1 MHEKTEVIIKVT
13 ISLNRTLHKLQ
24 EFILINSSLSCLF
37 TIIIC
42 FVKMREGFQR
52 VYDEMPEIFLDV
64 PAAYTILER
73 WVIRCRQSGMIL
85 LHHNRGSHRKMD
97 LKKIFVKNSHAQA

>member
-1 MHEKTEVIIKVT
+1 MDFKSMHEKTEVIIKVT
-13 ISLNRTLHKLQ
+13 ISLNKLQ

-73 WVIRCRQSGMIL
+73 WVIRCRQSGMSL
-85 LHHNRGSHRKMD
+85 LHHKPELD
-97 LKKIFVKNSHAQA
+97 L